1 MSEKELATV
10 TKITEEMLNS
20 ITTLNEAAAVLGVT
34 SVDDLAWN
42 DSPWVLLQDKNLLI
56 GKKFL
61 AVAWKFHQSAE
72 YAGNEYVSVYALTL
86 DTING
91 ETRFV
96 FNDGST
102 GIYQQLRN
110 LTDAR
115 QANGHKTPQA
125 GALIKNGLKLS
136 EYDRVDEKGLV
147 LGKGKTFYLA

>member
-1 MSEKELATV
+1 MSELTQVSKLSEND
-10 TKITEEMLNS
+10 INS
-20 ITTLNEAAAVLGVT
+20 ITDINSAATLLGV
-34 SVDDLAWN
+34 SSIDDLSWN
-42 DSPWVLLQDKNLLI
+42 DSPWQLLTDKNALV

-61 AVAWKFHQSAE
+61 AVAWKFHESAE
-72 YAGNEYVSVYALTL
+72 YLGNEYVSVYALTI

-102 GIYQQLRN
+102 GVYQQLRN

-115 QANGHKTPQA
+115 ETAGHKNPQA

-136 EYDRVDEKGLV
+136 EYERVDEKGNII
-147 LGKGKTFYLA
+147 GKGRTFYLS